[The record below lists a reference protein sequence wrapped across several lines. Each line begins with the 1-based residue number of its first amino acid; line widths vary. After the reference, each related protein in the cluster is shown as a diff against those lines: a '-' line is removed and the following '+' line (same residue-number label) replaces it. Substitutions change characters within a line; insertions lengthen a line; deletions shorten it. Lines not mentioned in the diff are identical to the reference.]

1 MLQAYQRAV
10 KSNPSQLTGWQGL
23 TKLYEKILNES
34 QNDTTNESVDRK
46 WNIPDVVTAYSKMLS
61 ICSQNVDVDKYINIS
76 TKLANLYQQKLN
88 DLDGGL
94 HVLSEK
100 IGFLE
105 TQKEYLKVKETHAE
119 IVQMISFEGQ
129 TKSLDNQHSTKLC
142 EAIEQ
147 VRMTKYSHSAST
159 P

>member
-1 MLQAYQRAV
+1 M
-10 KSNPSQLTGWQGL
+10 TGWQGL

-46 WNIPDVVTAYSKMLS
+46 WNIEDVVTAYSKMLS

-76 TKLANLYQQKLN
+76 TKLANLYQQKLD
-88 DLDGGL
+88 DLDSGL
-94 HVLSEK
+94 NVLSEK

-105 TQKEYLKVKETHAE
+105 NQNENLKAKETQAE
-119 IVQMISFEGQ
+119 IVQMISSEGQ
-129 TKSLDNQHSTKLC
+129 TKSLDNQHNTKLC

-147 VRMTKYSHSAST
+147 VRVAKH
-159 P
+159 

>member
-1 MLQAYQRAV
+1 M
-10 KSNPSQLTGWQGL
+10 TGWQGL

-34 QNDTTNESVDRK
+34 QNDTTNENVDRK
-46 WNIPDVVTAYSKMLS
+46 WNIEDVVTAYSKMLS

-88 DLDGGL
+88 DLDSGL
-94 HVLSEK
+94 NVLSEK

-105 TQKEYLKVKETHAE
+105 NQNENLKAKETQAE
-119 IVQMISFEGQ
+119 IVQMISSEGQ
-129 TKSLDNQHSTKLC
+129 TKTLDNQHNTKLC

-147 VRMTKYSHSAST
+147 VRVAKY
-159 P
+159 

>member
-1 MLQAYQRAV
+1 M
-10 KSNPSQLTGWQGL
+10 TGWQGL

-46 WNIPDVVTAYSKMLS
+46 WNIEDVVTAYSKMLS

-76 TKLANLYQQKLN
+76 TKLANLYQQKLH
-88 DLDGGL
+88 DLDSAL
-94 HVLSEK
+94 NVLSQK

-105 TQKEYLKVKETHAE
+105 NQNENLKAKETQAE
-119 IVQMISFEGQ
+119 IVQMISSEGQ
-129 TKSLDNQHSTKLC
+129 TKTLDNQHNAKLC

-147 VRMTKYSHSAST
+147 VRVAKY
-159 P
+159 

>member
-1 MLQAYQRAV
+1 M
-10 KSNPSQLTGWQGL
+10 TGWQGL

-46 WNIPDVVTAYSKMLS
+46 WNIEDVVTAYSKMLS

-88 DLDGGL
+88 DLDSGL
-94 HVLSEK
+94 NVLSEK

-105 TQKEYLKVKETHAE
+105 NQNENLKAKETQAE
-119 IVQMISFEGQ
+119 IVQMISSEGQ
-129 TKSLDNQHSTKLC
+129 TKSLDNQHNTKLC

-147 VRMTKYSHSAST
+147 VRVAKY
-159 P
+159 

>member
-1 MLQAYQRAV
+1 M
-10 KSNPSQLTGWQGL
+10 

-46 WNIPDVVTAYSKMLS
+46 WNIEDVVTAYSKMLS

-88 DLDGGL
+88 DLDSGL
-94 HVLSEK
+94 NVLSEK

-105 TQKEYLKVKETHAE
+105 NQNENLKAKETQAE
-119 IVQMISFEGQ
+119 IVQMISSEGQ
-129 TKSLDNQHSTKLC
+129 TKSLDNQHNTMLC

-147 VRMTKYSHSAST
+147 VRVAKY
-159 P
+159 

>member
-1 MLQAYQRAV
+1 M
-10 KSNPSQLTGWQGL
+10 TGWQGL

-34 QNDTTNESVDRK
+34 QNDTTNENVDRK
-46 WNIPDVVTAYSKMLS
+46 WNIEDVVTAYSKMLS

-76 TKLANLYQQKLN
+76 TKLANLYQQKLH
-88 DLDGGL
+88 DLDSGL
-94 HVLSEK
+94 NVLSDK

-105 TQKEYLKVKETHAE
+105 NQNENLKVKETQAE
-119 IVQMISFEGQ
+119 IVQMISSEGQ

-147 VRMTKYSHSAST
+147 VRVAKY
-159 P
+159 

>member
-1 MLQAYQRAV
+1 M

-46 WNIPDVVTAYSKMLS
+46 WNIEDVVTAYSKMLS

-88 DLDGGL
+88 DLDSGL
-94 HVLSEK
+94 NVLSEK

-105 TQKEYLKVKETHAE
+105 NQNENLKAKETQAE
-119 IVQMISFEGQ
+119 IVQMISSEGQ
-129 TKSLDNQHSTKLC
+129 TKSLDNQHNTKLC

-147 VRMTKYSHSAST
+147 VRVAKY
-159 P
+159 

>member
-1 MLQAYQRAV
+1 M
-10 KSNPSQLTGWQGL
+10 TGWQGL

-46 WNIPDVVTAYSKMLS
+46 WNIEDVVTAYSKMLS

-76 TKLANLYQQKLN
+76 TKLANLYQQKLH
-88 DLDGGL
+88 DLDNGL
-94 HVLSEK
+94 NVLSEK

-105 TQKEYLKVKETHAE
+105 NQNENLKAKETQAE
-119 IVQMISFEGQ
+119 IVQMISSEGQ

-147 VRMTKYSHSAST
+147 VRVAKY
-159 P
+159 

>member
-1 MLQAYQRAV
+1 M
-10 KSNPSQLTGWQGL
+10 TGWQGL

-46 WNIPDVVTAYSKMLS
+46 WNIEDVVTAYSKMLS

-76 TKLANLYQQKLN
+76 TKLANLYQQKLH
-88 DLDGGL
+88 DLDSAL
-94 HVLSEK
+94 NVLSQK

-105 TQKEYLKVKETHAE
+105 NQNENLKAKETQAE
-119 IVQMISFEGQ
+119 IVQMISSEGQ
-129 TKSLDNQHSTKLC
+129 TKTLDNQHNTKLC

-147 VRMTKYSHSAST
+147 VRVAKY
-159 P
+159 

>member
-1 MLQAYQRAV
+1 M
-10 KSNPSQLTGWQGL
+10 TGWQGL

-46 WNIPDVVTAYSKMLS
+46 WNIEDVVTAYSKMLS

-88 DLDGGL
+88 DLDSGL
-94 HVLSEK
+94 NVLSEK

-105 TQKEYLKVKETHAE
+105 NQNENLKAKETQAE
-119 IVQMISFEGQ
+119 IVQMISSEGQ
-129 TKSLDNQHSTKLC
+129 TKSLDNQHNTMLC

-147 VRMTKYSHSAST
+147 VRVAKY
-159 P
+159 

>member
-1 MLQAYQRAV
+1 M
-10 KSNPSQLTGWQGL
+10 

-34 QNDTTNESVDRK
+34 QNDTSNESVDRK
-46 WNIPDVVTAYSKMLS
+46 WNIEDVVTAYSKMLS

-88 DLDGGL
+88 DLDSGL
-94 HVLSEK
+94 NVLSDK

-105 TQKEYLKVKETHAE
+105 NQKEYIKVKETQAE
-119 IVQMISFEGQ
+119 IVQMISSEGQ
-129 TKSLDNQHSTKLC
+129 TKSLDNQHNTKLC

-147 VRMTKYSHSAST
+147 VRVAKY
-159 P
+159 

>member
-1 MLQAYQRAV
+1 M
-10 KSNPSQLTGWQGL
+10 TGWQGL

-34 QNDTTNESVDRK
+34 QNDTTNESVDRE
-46 WNIPDVVTAYSKMLS
+46 WNIEDVVTAYSKMLS

-88 DLDGGL
+88 DLDSGL
-94 HVLSEK
+94 NVLSEK

-105 TQKEYLKVKETHAE
+105 NQNENLKAKETQAE
-119 IVQMISFEGQ
+119 IVQMISSEGQ
-129 TKSLDNQHSTKLC
+129 TKSLDNQHNTMLC

-147 VRMTKYSHSAST
+147 VRVAKY
-159 P
+159 

>member
-1 MLQAYQRAV
+1 M
-10 KSNPSQLTGWQGL
+10 TGWQGL

-46 WNIPDVVTAYSKMLS
+46 WNIEDVVTAYSKMLS
-61 ICSQNVDVDKYINIS
+61 ICSQNVDVEKYINIS

-88 DLDGGL
+88 DLDSGL
-94 HVLSEK
+94 NVLSEK

-105 TQKEYLKVKETHAE
+105 NQNENLKAKETQAE
-119 IVQMISFEGQ
+119 IVQMISSEGQ
-129 TKSLDNQHSTKLC
+129 TKSLDNQHNTKLC

-147 VRMTKYSHSAST
+147 VRVRLAGETSVIDC
-159 P
+159 

>member
-1 MLQAYQRAV
+1 M
-10 KSNPSQLTGWQGL
+10 TGWQGL

-34 QNDTTNESVDRK
+34 QNDTSNESVDRK
-46 WNIPDVVTAYSKMLS
+46 WNIEDVVTAYSKMLS
-61 ICSQNVDVDKYINIS
+61 ICSQNVDVDKYISIS

-88 DLDGGL
+88 DLDSGL
-94 HVLSEK
+94 NVLSDK

-105 TQKEYLKVKETHAE
+105 NQKEYLKVKETQAE

-129 TKSLDNQHSTKLC
+129 TTNLDNQHSTKLC

-147 VRMTKYSHSAST
+147 VRVAKY
-159 P
+159 

>member
-1 MLQAYQRAV
+1 M
-10 KSNPSQLTGWQGL
+10 TGWQGL

-46 WNIPDVVTAYSKMLS
+46 WNIEDVVTAYSKMLS

-88 DLDGGL
+88 DLDSGL
-94 HVLSEK
+94 NVLSEK

-105 TQKEYLKVKETHAE
+105 NQNENLKAKETQAE
-119 IVQMISFEGQ
+119 IVQMISSEGQ
-129 TKSLDNQHSTKLC
+129 TKTLDNQHNTKLC

-147 VRMTKYSHSAST
+147 VRVAKY
-159 P
+159 

>member
-1 MLQAYQRAV
+1 M
-10 KSNPSQLTGWQGL
+10 TGWQGL

-46 WNIPDVVTAYSKMLS
+46 WNIEDVVTAYSKMLS

-76 TKLANLYQQKLN
+76 TKLANLYQQKLH
-88 DLDGGL
+88 DLDSGL
-94 HVLSEK
+94 NVLSEK

-105 TQKEYLKVKETHAE
+105 NQNENLKVKETQAE
-119 IVQMISFEGQ
+119 IVQMISSEGQ
-129 TKSLDNQHSTKLC
+129 TKSLDYQHSTKLC

-147 VRMTKYSHSAST
+147 VRVAKY
-159 P
+159 